1 MDVDRPCFCEKHNPR
16 VPSKAILDDI
26 DNHFGKA
33 KLKDDVIRALER
45 CNYLNQIPLPPPIV
59 TLEQAEKDFC
69 RERVLLN
76 DVAFVP
82 DKFDLD
88 RAHAFSLTL
97 RMLLRRMLPA
107 FSNQLYKDSDH
118 ICDILMQRACRT
130 SAGSDSF
137 FTVQKMLCVEGTFV
151 TQKTLVNDPPIHIDV
166 FLGHHESFEPV
177 SHPVSPAGSDSRGR
191 SFSDARPANG
201 SRQTPSL
208 SAPPVIEQTP
218 SHIHSTHYE
227 PSLCARIQVSNSFA
241 IYDVAAMDLLG
252 ETDDFFSEQDDLAAA
267 EDGVSAANNHTRE
280 RSPST
285 LAPLPWLDVESVV
298 IDESNFRTGRHWRRL
313 HLLVSCPATGQVFS
327 SDHHITSATARSP
340 KRNQRDDKMSSPFE
354 DWTSDGDGDQSD
366 DHFVATHR
374 LSSRRVFR
382 ELAQWLAASSSGL
395 RLSSGQR
402 SQTQQSAPTSH
413 PSLPRNASMSSN
425 ATNIPAPSAID
436 IASRHLPAL
445 PTTIA
450 YNDS

>member
-1 MDVDRPCFCEKHNPR
+1 MNLDSTCLPESHNPR
-16 VPSKAILDDI
+16 VASKIILDDI
-26 DNHFGKA
+26 DNCFGKA

-45 CNYLNQIPLPPPIV
+45 CSYLNQIPLPPPVV

-82 DKFDLD
+82 DKFDVD

-97 RMLLRRMLPA
+97 RLLLLRMKQG
-107 FSNQLYKDSDH
+107 FSHQLYKDSNH
-118 ICDILMQRACRT
+118 VCDILMQRACRT

-166 FLGHHESFEPV
+166 FLDHHGPSRSASQPV
-177 SHPVSPAGSDSRGR
+177 SATGSDTRGR
-191 SFSDARPANG
+191 SISDVRPGSG
-201 SRQTPSL
+201 SRQSPSH
-208 SAPPVIEQTP
+208 SAPPLIEQSVSP
-218 SHIHSTHYE
+218 IISDHCDE

-241 IYDVAAMDLLG
+241 IYDVSAMDLLG
-252 ETDDFFSEQDDLAAA
+252 ETDDFFSEQDDAAV
-267 EDGVSAANNHTRE
+267 EDSPAVNNFARG

-313 HLLVSCPATGQVFS
+313 HLLVTCPATGQVFS
-327 SDHHITSATARSP
+327 SDHRIHSSNLRSP
-340 KRNQRDDKMSSPFE
+340 KRNQREDNWSSSLE
-354 DWTSDGDGDQSD
+354 DWAPDVDDEADQSD
-366 DHFVATHR
+366 DQNTTTHR

-395 RLSSGQR
+395 RSSSGQR

-413 PSLPRNASMSSN
+413 PSLPRNTSMTSSVTSN
-425 ATNIPAPSAID
+425 LPGQSAID
-436 IASRHLPAL
+436 IASRNLPAL
-445 PTTIA
+445 PA
-450 YNDS
+450 HKNS

>member
-1 MDVDRPCFCEKHNPR
+1 MDVERPCFSEKHNPR
-16 VPSKAILDDI
+16 VASKAILDDI

-33 KLKDDVIRALER
+33 KLKDDVIRALAR
-45 CNYLNQIPLPPPIV
+45 CNYLNQIPLPPPVV

-97 RMLLRRMLPA
+97 RMLLRRMLPG
-107 FSNQLYKDSDH
+107 FNHQLYKDSDH

-166 FLGHHESFEPV
+166 FLGHHEFVEPA
-177 SHPVSPAGSDSRGR
+177 PQPISPSGGDSRGR
-191 SFSDARPANG
+191 SFSDVRPGLG
-201 SRQTPSL
+201 SRQAPSL
-208 SAPPVIEQTP
+208 SAPPVIEQPP
-218 SHIHSTHYE
+218 SNIQSARSE

-252 ETDDFFSEQDDLAAA
+252 ETDDFFSEQDDVPA
-267 EDGVSAANNHTRE
+267 EDGSSANNVARE

-327 SDHHITSATARSP
+327 SDHHINSSTTRSP
-340 KRNQRDDKMSSPFE
+340 KRNQREDKMSSPFE
-354 DWTSDGDGDQSD
+354 EWAPDVDGDGDQSD
-366 DHFVATHR
+366 DHFVTTHR

-425 ATNIPAPSAID
+425 ATNAPTQAAID
-436 IASRHLPAL
+436 IASRNLPAL
-445 PTTIA
+445 PTAIA
-450 YNDS
+450 HNNS